1 LSSCCYATKANSTTI
16 RSRVSQP
23 AYAGKEADLVK
34 CKLIT
39 ACYQNSE
46 PDSLCECHIGKQ
58 LPLQELTQLI
68 KIKLLISRITETFC
82 FLVPIARGG
91 KCPFCPPPADAHDW
105 YRPPFRV
112 SDEHWVV

>member
-16 RSRVSQP
+16 CSRVSQP

-46 PDSLCECHIGKQ
+46 PDSCAVRMSYRQ
-58 LPLQELTQLI
+58 T
-68 KIKLLISRITETFC
+68 TA
-82 FLVPIARGG
+82 IARIN
-91 KCPFCPPPADAHDW
+91 PTN
-105 YRPPFRV
+105 
-112 SDEHWVV
+112 

>member
-1 LSSCCYATKANSTTI
+1 MTWSASSKICCQVIVTQQRPTAEQFAL

-46 PDSLCECHIGKQ
+46 PDSCAVWMSYRQ
-58 LPLQELTQLI
+58 T
-68 KIKLLISRITETFC
+68 T
-82 FLVPIARGG
+82 VIARIN
-91 KCPFCPPPADAHDW
+91 PTNW
-105 YRPPFRV
+105 N
-112 SDEHWVV
+112 